1 MWLFLIKLNRERE
14 VILLKTRN
22 EVREIA
28 LRIIYKINIFDAAK
42 LYYDVDDLI
51 KEEYEVENE
60 FVNSLVNGVI
70 EKKDELTN
78 LVNKYMSDWT
88 LDRLNKVD
96 QALFL
101 LSSYELKYLD
111 TPSIVSINEWV
122 EISKKYSDEKVTGLI
137 NGVLDRIYH
146 SEVSDAR

>member
-1 MWLFLIKLNRERE
+1 M
-14 VILLKTRN
+14 KTRN
-22 EVREIA
+22 EIREIA
-28 LRIIYKINIFDAAK
+28 LRIIYKINIFDDANV
-42 LYYDVDDLI
+42 YYDVDDLI
-51 KEEYEVENE
+51 KEEEKIEND

-70 EKKDELTN
+70 EKKDELTS

-88 LDRLNKVD
+88 LSRLNKVD

-122 EISKKYSDEKVTGLI
+122 EISKKYSDDKVTKML
-137 NGVLDRIYH
+137 NGVLDNVYH
-146 SEVSDAR
+146 SEDVNE

>member
-1 MWLFLIKLNRERE
+1 M
-14 VILLKTRN
+14 KTRN

-28 LRIIYKINIFDAAK
+28 LRIIYKINIVDDANV
-42 LYYDVDDLI
+42 YYEVDDLS
-51 KEEYEVENE
+51 KEEEKIEND

-70 EKKDELTN
+70 EKKDELTS

-88 LDRLNKVD
+88 LSRLNKVD

-122 EISKKYSDEKVTGLI
+122 EISKKYSDDKVTKML
-137 NGVLDRIYH
+137 NGVLDNVYH
-146 SEVSDAR
+146 SEDVNE

>member
-1 MWLFLIKLNRERE
+1 M
-14 VILLKTRN
+14 KTRN

-122 EISKKYSDEKVTGLI
+122 EISKKYSDEKITKML
-137 NGVLDRIYH
+137 NGVLDNIYH
-146 SEVSDAR
+146 SEDNNE

>member
-1 MWLFLIKLNRERE
+1 M
-14 VILLKTRN
+14 ILLKTRN

-28 LRIIYKINIFDAAK
+28 LRIIYKINIFDAAHV
-42 LYYDVDDLI
+42 YYDVDDLI

-70 EKKDELTN
+70 EKKDELTS

-122 EISKKYSDEKVTGLI
+122 EISKKYSDEKVTKML
-137 NGVLDRIYH
+137 NGILDNIYH
-146 SEVSDAR
+146 SEDNNE

>member
-1 MWLFLIKLNRERE
+1 M
-14 VILLKTRN
+14 KTRN

-28 LRIIYKINIFDAAK
+28 LRIIYKINIFDDANV
-42 LYYDVDDLI
+42 YYDVNDLI
-51 KEEYEVENE
+51 KEEYEVEND

-70 EKKDELTN
+70 EKKEELTN

-96 QALFL
+96 GALFL

-122 EISKKYSDEKVTGLI
+122 EISKKYSDEKVTKML
-137 NGVLDRIYH
+137 NGVLDNIYH
-146 SEVSDAR
+146 SEDNNE

>member
-1 MWLFLIKLNRERE
+1 M
-14 VILLKTRN
+14 KTRN
-22 EVREIA
+22 EIREIA
-28 LRIIYKINIFDAAK
+28 LRIIYKINIFDDAK
-42 LYYDVDDLI
+42 VYYDVNDLI
-51 KEEYEVENE
+51 KEEEKIEND

-70 EKKDELTN
+70 EKKDELTS

-88 LDRLNKVD
+88 LSRLNKVD

-122 EISKKYSDEKVTGLI
+122 EISKKYSDEKVTKML
-137 NGVLDRIYH
+137 NGVLDNVYN
-146 SEVSDAR
+146 SEDVNE

>member
-1 MWLFLIKLNRERE
+1 M
-14 VILLKTRN
+14 KTRN

-28 LRIIYKINIFDAAK
+28 LRIIYKINIFDDANV
-42 LYYDVDDLI
+42 YYDVDDLI
-51 KEEYEVENE
+51 KEEEKIEND

-70 EKKDELTN
+70 EKKDELTS

-88 LDRLNKVD
+88 LSRLNKVD

-122 EISKKYSDEKVTGLI
+122 EISKKYSDEKVTKML
-137 NGVLDRIYH
+137 NGVLDNIYH
-146 SEVSDAR
+146 SEDVNG

>member
-1 MWLFLIKLNRERE
+1 M
-14 VILLKTRN
+14 KTRN
-22 EVREIA
+22 EIREIA
-28 LRIIYKINIFDAAK
+28 LRIIYKINIFDDANV
-42 LYYDVDDLI
+42 YYDVDDLI
-51 KEEYEVENE
+51 KEEEKIEND

-70 EKKDELTN
+70 EKKDELTS

-88 LDRLNKVD
+88 LSRLNKVD

-122 EISKKYSDEKVTGLI
+122 EISKKYSDDKVTKML
-137 NGVLDRIYH
+137 NGVLDNIYH
-146 SEVSDAR
+146 SEDVNE

>member
-1 MWLFLIKLNRERE
+1 M
-14 VILLKTRN
+14 KTRN

-28 LRIIYKINIFDAAK
+28 LHIIYKINIFDAAK

-70 EKKDELTN
+70 EKKDELTS

-122 EISKKYSDEKVTGLI
+122 EISKKYSDEKVTKML
-137 NGVLDRIYH
+137 NGVLDNIYH
-146 SEVSDAR
+146 SEDVNE

>member
-1 MWLFLIKLNRERE
+1 M
-14 VILLKTRN
+14 KTRN

-28 LRIIYKINIFDAAK
+28 LRIIYKINIFDDANV
-42 LYYDVDDLI
+42 YYDVDDLI
-51 KEEYEVENE
+51 KEEYEVEND

-70 EKKDELTN
+70 EKKSELTN
-78 LVNKYMSDWT
+78 LVNKYMSDWA

-101 LSSYELKYLD
+101 LASYELKYLV

-122 EISKKYSDEKVTGLI
+122 EISKKYSDEKITKML
-137 NGVLDRIYH
+137 NGVLDNIYH
-146 SEVSDAR
+146 SEDTNE

>member
-70 EKKDELTN
+70 EKKDALTN

-96 QALFL
+96 QAIFL

-122 EISKKYSDEKVTGLI
+122 EISKKYSDEKITKML
-137 NGVLDRIYH
+137 NGVLDNIYH
-146 SEVSDAR
+146 SEDNNE

>member
-1 MWLFLIKLNRERE
+1 M
-14 VILLKTRN
+14 ILLKTRN

-28 LRIIYKINIFDAAK
+28 LRIIYKINIFDDANV
-42 LYYDVDDLI
+42 YYDVEDLI

-122 EISKKYSDEKVTGLI
+122 EISKKYSDEKITKML
-137 NGVLDRIYH
+137 NGILDNIYH
-146 SEVSDAR
+146 SEDNNE

>member
-1 MWLFLIKLNRERE
+1 M
-14 VILLKTRN
+14 ILLKTRN

-70 EKKDELTN
+70 EKKDELTS

-122 EISKKYSDEKVTGLI
+122 EISKKYSDEKVTKML
-137 NGVLDRIYH
+137 NGVLDNIYH
-146 SEVSDAR
+146 SEDVNE

>member
-1 MWLFLIKLNRERE
+1 M
-14 VILLKTRN
+14 KTRN

-70 EKKDELTN
+70 EKKDELTS

-122 EISKKYSDEKVTGLI
+122 EISKKYSDDKITKML
-137 NGVLDRIYH
+137 NGVLDNIYH
-146 SEVSDAR
+146 SEDVNE